1 MTLFNYAL
9 DNGLLFYTGFAGM
22 GIAITWSFVRQVF
35 FNPISDQITVE
46 TPSTDT
52 GVDTLRALSSSTVQ
66 PSPTIHQ
73 FSLDQLR
80 FIENHKDVGVQANIL
95 PDGTSIETTL
105 QVLSENINNLQLK
118 LDYLLQA

>member
-1 MTLFNYAL
+1 
-9 DNGLLFYTGFAGM
+9 
-22 GIAITWSFVRQVF
+22 
-35 FNPISDQITVE
+35 
-46 TPSTDT
+46 
-52 GVDTLRALSSSTVQ
+52 VDTLRALSSSTVQ